1 LNQIAAIVVVALGGA
16 IGSVARF
23 LVGTWYVQRFGVG
36 FPWAT
41 FGINVVGAL
50 LIGVVLQIAQVRADF
65 SPYLRLFIA
74 VGILGGFTTF
84 STFAYEI
91 ASLSREGLSLA
102 SVAYAV
108 GSVAAGVL
116 AVIAGLAIGR
126 IAVSG

>member
-1 LNQIAAIVVVALGGA
+1 MNQIAAIVVVALGGA

>member
-1 LNQIAAIVVVALGGA
+1 LNQLVAIAVVAVGGA
-16 IGSVARF
+16 IGSVVRL
-23 LVGTWYVQRFGVG
+23 LVGTWYVQRFGAG

-50 LIGVVLQIAQVRADF
+50 LIGVVLQIAQGRADF
-65 SPYLRLFIA
+65 SPYLRLFLA

-91 ASLSREGLSLA
+91 VSLSREGLSFA
-102 SVAYAV
+102 SVVYAV
-108 GSVAAGVL
+108 GSVVAGTL